1 MEKKKIF
8 KKNKKNESVIES
20 KCVKENKNV
29 IENKNVK
36 ENKSIKENKSQW
48 LQKFNRIQ
56 VKLII
61 GFMLPVICIVALGFI
76 SYKKA
81 STALIQNYEDA
92 LLETLDMTNQYY
104 TSTFQTIVSDI
115 DVYYQD
121 TDLRDFYSG
130 LMSISPTKEIQL
142 FNANLDLMKRKTWS
156 DELIENLYVLSD
168 KKDSIATTGI
178 KGENM
183 YSSYIQTEQGMQV
196 AADPSRYFIFGA
208 DKTLDEFFGSDS
220 STYGIRI
227 ARKYKDSNT
236 CIVADINL
244 KAFKNTINRLD
255 LGTGSLLGIITP
267 DGTEILADTKEEISA
282 AVEEKSLEATKSTI
296 TVFKDKEFYTNAWK
310 SEITATSDYVNY
322 LGQEYMFAY
331 SKLEGTGAM
340 ICFLIPKADIVKKA
354 ESIKELTIII
364 VLITCV
370 LAVGIGTV
378 IASYVSRT
386 INYLAKQL
394 KKVAE
399 GDLSIEI
406 NLKQKDEFML
416 LAQDITSMVTNMKNL
431 IQKIKLIGEEVY
443 ISADQVTYSS
453 KTFVNSAS
461 DIKTSI
467 TEIESGV
474 TQLDQ
479 NSADCL
485 GLMDELSH
493 KIALVNDNSKEIG
506 NISATAVQTI
516 GDGILT
522 MNTLTEKSKSTT
534 QITGQVID
542 TIRLL
547 EEKSRSIGQIL
558 NVINE
563 IAQQTNL
570 LSLNASIESARAG
583 SYGAGF
589 AVVAEEI
596 RKLADQSLHSA
607 DRIRII
613 IKEIEECTT
622 EAVKTAK
629 DAENAVKQQEE
640 AVSDTTTSFRDLEK
654 QIRKLS
660 SELDSIL
667 KNVQNME
674 RARSSTLEAVESISA
689 ISEETTACSI
699 TVSESAEKQL
709 GAVTHLEQAATQ
721 LLSRAKDLD
730 KSINLFKIN

>member
-1 MEKKKIF
+1 MEKKKLLT
-8 KKNKKNESVIES
+8 KTKRNEST
-20 KCVKENKNV
+20 KK
-29 IENKNVK
+29 
-36 ENKSIKENKSQW
+36 NKSQW

-61 GFMLPVICIVALGFI
+61 GFMLPVICIVALGII

-81 STALIQNYEDA
+81 STALIQNYEEA

-104 TSTFQTIVSDI
+104 TYTFQTIVSDI
-115 DVYYQD
+115 EVYYQD

-178 KGENM
+178 KGEKM

-196 AADPSRYFIFGA
+196 AADPGRYFIFGA
-208 DKTLDEFFGSDS
+208 DKALDDVFGSDS

-236 CIVADINL
+236 CIVADVNL

-255 LGTGSLLGIITP
+255 LGTGSLLGIVTL
-267 DGTEILADTKEEISA
+267 DGTEILADAKEELSGA
-282 AVEEKSLEATKSTI
+282 AANEKGLEEAKSNIA
-296 TVFKDKEFYTNAWK
+296 VFKDKEFYTNAWK
-310 SEITATSDYVNY
+310 GEITATSEYVSY
-322 LGQEYMFAY
+322 LDQEYMFAY
-331 SKLEGTGAM
+331 SKLEGTDAM

-354 ESIKELTIII
+354 ESIKKLTIII
-364 VLITCV
+364 VLFTCV

-386 INYLAKQL
+386 IKYLAKQL

-416 LAQDITSMVTNMKNL
+416 LAQDITSMVINMKNL
-431 IQKIKLIGEEVY
+431 IQKIKLIGDEVY
-443 ISADQVTYSS
+443 ISADQVTNSS

-493 KIALVNDNSKEIG
+493 KITLVNDNSKEIG
-506 NISATAVQTI
+506 NISVAAVQTI

-583 SYGAGF
+583 AYGVGF

-629 DAENAVKQQEE
+629 EAENAVKQQEE

-654 QIRKLS
+654 QINKLS

-667 KNVQNME
+667 ANVQNME
-674 RARSSTLEAVESISA
+674 KARSSTLEAVESISA

-709 GAVTHLEQAATQ
+709 DAVTHLEEAAIQ
-721 LLSRAKDLD
+721 LLTRAKDLD

>member
-1 MEKKKIF
+1 M
-8 KKNKKNESVIES
+8 
-20 KCVKENKNV
+20 
-29 IENKNVK
+29 
-36 ENKSIKENKSQW
+36 
-48 LQKFNRIQ
+48 
-56 VKLII
+56 
-61 GFMLPVICIVALGFI
+61 
-76 SYKKA
+76 
-81 STALIQNYEDA
+81 
-92 LLETLDMTNQYY
+92 
-104 TSTFQTIVSDI
+104 
-115 DVYYQD
+115 
-121 TDLRDFYSG
+121 
-130 LMSISPTKEIQL
+130 
-142 FNANLDLMKRKTWS
+142 
-156 DELIENLYVLSD
+156 
-168 KKDSIATTGI
+168 
-178 KGENM
+178 
-183 YSSYIQTEQGMQV
+183 
-196 AADPSRYFIFGA
+196 
-208 DKTLDEFFGSDS
+208 
-220 STYGIRI
+220 
-227 ARKYKDSNT
+227 
-236 CIVADINL
+236 
-244 KAFKNTINRLD
+244 
-255 LGTGSLLGIITP
+255 
-267 DGTEILADTKEEISA
+267 
-282 AVEEKSLEATKSTI
+282 
-296 TVFKDKEFYTNAWK
+296 
-310 SEITATSDYVNY
+310 
-322 LGQEYMFAY
+322 
-331 SKLEGTGAM
+331 
-340 ICFLIPKADIVKKA
+340 
-354 ESIKELTIII
+354 
-364 VLITCV
+364 
-370 LAVGIGTV
+370 